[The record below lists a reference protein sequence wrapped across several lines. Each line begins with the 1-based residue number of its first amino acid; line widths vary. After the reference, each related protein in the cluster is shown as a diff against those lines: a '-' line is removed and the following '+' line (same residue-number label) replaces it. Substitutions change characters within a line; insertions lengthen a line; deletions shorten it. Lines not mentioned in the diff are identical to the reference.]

1 MKNLIK
7 ILLFV
12 GVGVVF
18 SQEKTINFT
27 EKQILGITKE
37 ITDLQVKD
45 SLNTKIINDL
55 NSIIKELE
63 ESAQT
68 DSVIVVNKD
77 KTITELKEKS
87 KLLEKKVKLVKPS
100 WYENKWLYFTY
111 GVVSVVVPV
120 YLAGQLTN

>member
-12 GVGVVF
+12 SVGMGF
-18 SQEKTINFT
+18 SQEKTFNFT
-27 EKQILGITKE
+27 EKQILGFTKE
-37 ITDLQVKD
+37 IMDLQVKD

-55 NSIIKELE
+55 DSIIKELE
-63 ESAQT
+63 ASAQI
-68 DSVIVVNKD
+68 DSVIIVNKD
-77 KTITELKEKS
+77 KTIVDLEEKS
-87 KLLEKKVKLVKPS
+87 KLLEKKVKFVKPS
-100 WYENKWLYFTY
+100 WYENKWLYFGY

>member
-1 MKNLIK
+1 M
-7 ILLFV
+7 
-12 GVGVVF
+12 VF

-111 GVVSVVVPV
+111 GVVSVAVPV

>member
-7 ILLFV
+7 ILLLV
-12 GVGVVF
+12 GLVF
-18 SQEKTINFT
+18 SQEKTYNFT
-27 EKQILGITKE
+27 EKEVLGFTKE

-55 NSIIKELE
+55 NSIIKNLE

-68 DSVIVVNKD
+68 DSVIIVNKD
-77 KTITELKEKS
+77 KTIADLEEKS
-87 KLLEKKVKLVKPS
+87 KLIEKKVKLVKPS

-111 GVVSVVVPV
+111 GVVSVSVTV
-120 YLAGQLTN
+120 YLAGKLTN

>member
-111 GVVSVVVPV
+111 GVVSVAVPV

>member
-7 ILLFV
+7 ILLLV
-12 GVGVVF
+12 SLGMGF
-18 SQEKTINFT
+18 SQEKTYNFT

-63 ESAQT
+63 ESAQI

-77 KTITELKEKS
+77 KTIADLKEKS

-120 YLAGQLTN
+120 YLAGQITN

>member
-7 ILLFV
+7 ILLLVSV
-12 GVGVVF
+12 GMGF
-18 SQEKTINFT
+18 SQEKTYNFT

-63 ESAQT
+63 ESAQI

-77 KTITELKEKS
+77 KTIADLKEKS

-120 YLAGQLTN
+120 YLAGQITN

>member
-7 ILLFV
+7 ILLLVSV
-12 GVGVVF
+12 GMGF
-18 SQEKTINFT
+18 SQEKTYNFT

-63 ESAQT
+63 ESAQI

-77 KTITELKEKS
+77 KTIADLKEKS

>member
-7 ILLFV
+7 ILLLV
-12 GVGVVF
+12 GLVF
-18 SQEKTINFT
+18 SQEKTYNFT

-55 NSIIKELE
+55 NSIIKNLE

-68 DSVIVVNKD
+68 DSVIIVNKD
-77 KTITELKEKS
+77 KTIADLEEKS
-87 KLLEKKVKLVKPS
+87 KLIEKKVKLVKPS

-111 GVVSVVVPV
+111 GVVSVAVPV

>member
-7 ILLFV
+7 ILLFI

-18 SQEKTINFT
+18 SQEKTYNFT
-27 EKQILGITKE
+27 EKQILGFTKE

-55 NSIIKELE
+55 NSIIKNLE

-68 DSVIVVNKD
+68 DSVIIVNKD
-77 KTITELKEKS
+77 KTIADLEEKS
-87 KLLEKKVKLVKPS
+87 KLIEKKVKLVKPS

-111 GVVSVVVPV
+111 GVVSVAVPV
-120 YLAGQLTN
+120 YLAGQLIN

>member
-7 ILLFV
+7 ILLLVSV
-12 GVGVVF
+12 GMGF
-18 SQEKTINFT
+18 SQEKTYNFT

-55 NSIIKELE
+55 NSIIKNLE

-68 DSVIVVNKD
+68 DSVIIVNKD
-77 KTITELKEKS
+77 KTIADLEEKS
-87 KLLEKKVKLVKPS
+87 KLIEKKVKLVKPS
-100 WYENKWLYFTY
+100 WYENKWLYFIY
-111 GVVSVVVPV
+111 GVVSVAVPV

>member
-7 ILLFV
+7 ILLLV
-12 GVGVVF
+12 GLVF
-18 SQEKTINFT
+18 SQEKTYNFT
-27 EKQILGITKE
+27 EKEVLGFTKE

-63 ESAQT
+63 ESAQI

-77 KTITELKEKS
+77 KTIADLKEKS

>member
-1 MKNLIK
+1 M
-7 ILLFV
+7 
-12 GVGVVF
+12 F
-18 SQEKTINFT
+18 SQEKTYNFT
-27 EKQILGITKE
+27 EKEVLGFTKE

-55 NSIIKELE
+55 NSIIKNLE

-68 DSVIVVNKD
+68 DSVIIVNKD
-77 KTITELKEKS
+77 KTIADLEEKS
-87 KLLEKKVKLVKPS
+87 KLIEKKVKLVKPS

-111 GVVSVVVPV
+111 GVVSVAVPV

>member
-7 ILLFV
+7 ILLLV
-12 GVGVVF
+12 GLVF
-18 SQEKTINFT
+18 SQEKTFNFT
-27 EKQILGITKE
+27 EKEVLGFTKE

-55 NSIIKELE
+55 NSIIKNLE
-63 ESAQT
+63 ESAQI
-68 DSVIVVNKD
+68 DSVIMSKLD
-77 KTITELKEKS
+77 KTIADLEEKS
-87 KLLEKKVKLVKPS
+87 KLIEKKVKLVKPS

-111 GVVSVVVPV
+111 GVVSVAVPV